1 MFYFYNTEQ
10 ANWIMIY
17 NWDLIITSVQPFP
30 VLEFVKIL
38 QIRGFSS

>member
-17 NWDLIITSVQPFP
+17 NWDLIITSLQPFP
-30 VLEFVKIL
+30 NTR
-38 QIRGFSS
+38 IRGNFTN